1 MPIFNDSVLDQ
12 PSRFE
17 RYRGLLIFAPIF
29 VVLLASPGGTTIEE
43 AAALAAAV
51 PKGKTT
57 WHEVYSVADI
67 RDYTSDKP
75 AIFGFSYG
83 EFAPSCDELVYTP
96 YVERAEAMTRFHL
109 LFVGGNM
116 RSANEFKIARREWFC
131 ATQPNIAVVHIYVE
145 V

>member
-17 RYRGLLIFAPIF
+17 RYRGFLIFAPIF

-67 RDYTSDKP
+67 RD
-75 AIFGFSYG
+75 
-83 EFAPSCDELVYTP
+83 
-96 YVERAEAMTRFHL
+96 
-109 LFVGGNM
+109 
-116 RSANEFKIARREWFC
+116 
-131 ATQPNIAVVHIYVE
+131 
-145 V
+145 